1 MRKIYFQDRCICI
14 CEEQACA
21 LADPNSIE
29 YHLNKAEDVT
39 SLIAMLEGSNP
50 LQRVYIPSKDPDATY
65 QMIADEFKEVNA
77 AGGLVR
83 NRRGDCLLIRRSGLW
98 DLPKG
103 HQEEGEDIKV
113 TAVREVQ
120 EETGLEDI
128 TAKDLLC
135 VTDHVYYRNETW
147 HLKHTWWYDMECLS
161 PNDLIPQ
168 REEDITRVEW
178 VAKASLPPY
187 LKNSYASIVEVFRL
201 AKI

>member
-14 CEEQACA
+14 CDTASSA

-29 YHLNKAEDVT
+29 YHINNATDVA
-39 SLIAMLEGSNP
+39 SLIAMLEESSS
-50 LQRVYIPSKDPDATY
+50 LQKVYIPTTDVDAAY

-103 HQEEGEDIKV
+103 HQEAGEDIKV
-113 TAVREVQ
+113 TAVREVM
-120 EETGLEDI
+120 EETGLKKV
-128 TAKDLLC
+128 TASDLIC
-135 VTDHVYYRNETW
+135 VTDHVYFRDGIW
-147 HLKHTWWYDMECLS
+147 HLKHTWWYDMECLN
-161 PNDLIPQ
+161 PGDLVPQ
-168 REEDITRVEW
+168 KEEGISRVEW
-178 VAKASLPPY
+178 VARTSLPPY
-187 LKNSYASIVEVFRL
+187 LKTSYASIVEVFRQ